1 MQPNLI
7 FKGNAAD
14 VLAYYREA
22 FGGELDITHFAG
34 SPAAEYAPPGWG
46 DKVVYGTLYSP
57 LGIVHAMDAPPGR
70 AGEPGDNFAI
80 SIQTPTEA
88 ATESVF
94 AKLSADGAVTMPLEK
109 TFWSPKFGMCT
120 DKFGVK
126 WMISLTPAA

>member
-7 FKGNAAD
+7 FNGNAAD
-14 VLAYYREA
+14 VLAHYRDV
-22 FGGELDITHFAG
+22 FGGELEIMRFAG
-34 SPAAEYAPPGWG
+34 SPAAEEAPPGWG
-46 DKVVYGTLYSP
+46 DKVVYGTLQSP

-70 AGEPGDNFAI
+70 TGEPGDNFAI

-88 ATESVF
+88 ATDSVF
-94 AKLSADGAVTMPLEK
+94 AKLSAGGAVTMPREK

-126 WMISLTPAA
+126 WMVSLAPTA